1 MLKYTFILEYTKSLP
16 CRKESNT
23 KHLNIEDNT
32 QQYIMVQIPPHPAIT
47 DSSPLHKESLFITQT
62 IE

>member
-1 MLKYTFILEYTKSLP
+1 MLKYTFILEYTKNLNS
-16 CRKESNT
+16 RKESNT